1 MNPNF
6 IFLPH
11 SISRVWKYVAQFC
24 HLKTKPFILIYCS
37 MKKYPSYLKWKLN
50 SFKKSFFIHSLLPF
64 QYFLQCFLLSA
75 VFQKV
80 NSKESILIDDSV
92 QMNKEAILVPNVATL
107 KLMLTCQQQ
116 ENEYGWF
123 FPRVSS
129 EGVSQVLFAI

>member
-1 MNPNF
+1 M
-6 IFLPH
+6 
-11 SISRVWKYVAQFC
+11 
-24 HLKTKPFILIYCS
+24 
-37 MKKYPSYLKWKLN
+37 
-50 SFKKSFFIHSLLPF
+50 
-64 QYFLQCFLLSA
+64 
-75 VFQKV
+75 FQKV

-92 QMNKEAILVPNVATL
+92 QMNKEAILVTNVATL